1 MPRSTCIVGFFFL
14 GGGGI
19 LLPAK
24 GGGGAAGRGSSWER
38 KLVWPNDASW
48 CIL

>member
-1 MPRSTCIVGFFFL
+1 MCLRGCDNLLGR

-24 GGGGAAGRGSSWER
+24 GGVAGRGSSWER